1 MFVCLSSSIQRSFLH
16 GFKLEQFQSRTAQV
30 CHRKLSL
37 MYPVEVR
44 LLINELLVNKEQS
57 SLKGKLLFVS
67 FQFPLIGQI
76 KILNSLFKTHFSF
89 KEEQERRKST
99 NRTSNREYRIPWKS
113 LSKERNSLRNFYQS

>member
-1 MFVCLSSSIQRSFLH
+1 M
-16 GFKLEQFQSRTAQV
+16 

-76 KILNSLFKTHFSF
+76 KILNSLFKTHVDFSF

-113 LSKERNSLRNFYQS
+113 LSKERNSLRNFYQSQSSVL